1 MTHAA
6 LMNSVLS
13 WLILV
18 MTLLL
23 VLFIWTV
30 IRANVEPADS
40 SAEPTLTV
48 SSPLPATRPSA
59 TASGATA
66 ARHHGARHAA
76 RRADATARW
85 QDPAHRRETYAGLP
99 SDPAPAAPAAPAAL
113 DGLEMPSGP
122 PWGPAPKPP
131 DRDPWS
137 SRQR

>member
-6 LMNSVLS
+6 VMNSVLP
-13 WLILV
+13 WFMLV

-48 SSPLPATRPSA
+48 SSPLPATRPPA
-59 TASGATA
+59 PASGATA

-85 QDPAHRRETYAGLP
+85 QDPAHRRQTHTGLP
-99 SDPAPAAPAAPAAL
+99 PDPAPAGAAAP
-113 DGLEMPSGP
+113 DGPEMASGP

-131 DRDPWS
+131 GRDPWS